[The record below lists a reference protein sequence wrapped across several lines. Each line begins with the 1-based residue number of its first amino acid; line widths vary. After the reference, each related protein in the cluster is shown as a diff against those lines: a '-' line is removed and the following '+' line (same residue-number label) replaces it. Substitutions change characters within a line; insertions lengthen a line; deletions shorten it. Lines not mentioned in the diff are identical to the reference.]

1 MAYIEFNK
9 LVSRLCC
16 LFTWKIPH
24 SEYAAGPSYCSPV
37 RKAQGEN
44 KLSPKTW
51 KKWKKIFFW
60 CFICFLYVFCLFFF
74 VCCFCLGSRM
84 GHQFCPGLTQVG
96 FVTLYV
102 FKCPPSRLQK
112 SQNSAGSA
120 YPKHPRAA
128 CAAQRRKNLREKRQG
143 KEIGEKFCDS
153 RSAFFQELCSKYS
166 SVSWPRLQ
174 TKFPKIIWVPF
185 FLRWNSWYS
194 FGCQLLSFRFPPHS
208 TATCATFATTSTDP
222 VSQLHLSVPSFF
234 EKNTC
239 TNTMKYHI
247 FLGWNVGYIIT

>member
-1 MAYIEFNK
+1 M
-9 LVSRLCC
+9 
-16 LFTWKIPH
+16 LFVYLENSTN

-44 KLSPKTW
+44 KLSPTW
-51 KKWKKIFFW
+51 KTSKTRR
-60 CFICFLYVFCLFFF
+60 CFIILYMFFCFLFAFFLFVF
-74 VCCFCLGSRM
+74 FCLGSRM

-96 FVTLYV
+96 FVTDV

-185 FLRWNSWYS
+185 F
-194 FGCQLLSFRFPPHS
+194 
-208 TATCATFATTSTDP
+208 
-222 VSQLHLSVPSFF
+222 
-234 EKNTC
+234 
-239 TNTMKYHI
+239 
-247 FLGWNVGYIIT
+247 

>member
-1 MAYIEFNK
+1 MLLAQAIAAQSGKLREKTSWVQHEKHGRRCFYINFM
-9 LVSRLCC
+9 L
-16 LFTWKIPH
+16 I
-24 SEYAAGPSYCSPV
+24 
-37 RKAQGEN
+37 
-44 KLSPKTW
+44 
-51 KKWKKIFFW
+51 
-60 CFICFLYVFCLFFF
+60 LYVFCLFFLF
-74 VCCFCLGSRM
+74 AFFCLGSRM

-96 FVTLYV
+96 FVTDV

-166 SVSWPRLQ
+166 SVSWSRLQ

-185 FLRWNSWYS
+185 FKDGIIGILLGANFCLLGFRLTQPLPVQPSPPQAQIQCLNCIFPCQAFLRRILVPIPWNITS
-194 FGCQLLSFRFPPHS
+194 FLVEMLV
-208 TATCATFATTSTDP
+208 T
-222 VSQLHLSVPSFF
+222 
-234 EKNTC
+234 
-239 TNTMKYHI
+239 
-247 FLGWNVGYIIT
+247 